1 MARMP
6 AIVVPLVVASCFAQS
21 ESFDQIARKADAA
34 RQHDQLDEAARLY
47 QRALRLKPSWA
58 EGWWSLGTIY
68 YDSDKHAEC
77 VAAFTRFVALKPEVG
92 PAHALLGLCEFGRG
106 DYDAALHQLFE
117 AQRYGFAGDPHIRE
131 VSLYHTAVAL
141 ILKRQFE
148 KALEQ
153 LAMLVAA
160 SPPGPLVRTAAGL
173 AALRKPLLPE
183 RVPEADRPLVS
194 ETGDAVILQLTR
206 HTEEAARAFESLLA
220 AHPREP
226 ELHYAY
232 GAMLLGSDPA
242 KGLQLLAQE
251 LEISPEHVPALASI
265 ALEYLKENDPAAARP
280 YAEKAAHDGPSDFVA
295 RMAYGRVLLEL
306 NDVPRA
312 IAELEAAAKF
322 APDSPQVHFSLAS
335 AYARAG
341 RTAEAA
347 NQRKEFLR
355 LQKLLDSVR
364 K

>member
-1 MARMP
+1 MAS
-6 AIVVPLVVASCFAQS
+6 VCGFAQS

-34 RQHDQLDEAARLY
+34 REHDQLDEAAKLY
-47 QRALRLKPSWA
+47 QRALRLKPAWTD
-58 EGWWSLGTIY
+58 GWWSLGTIY

-77 VAAFTRFVALKPEVG
+77 VAAFTRFVSLKPEVG

-106 DYDAALHQLFE
+106 DYDAALHHLFE
-117 AQRYGFAGDPHIRE
+117 AQHYGFAGDPHMRE
-131 VSLYHTAVAL
+131 VSLYHTALAL

-160 SPPGPLVRTAAGL
+160 SPPGPLVKTAAGL
-173 AALRKPLLPE
+173 AALRKPFLPE
-183 RVPEADRPLVS
+183 RLAEADRALVS
-194 ETGDAVILQLTR
+194 ETGDAVTLQLTR
-206 HTEEAARAFESLLA
+206 HTEDAARAFEALLA
-220 AHPREP
+220 AHAREP

-242 KGLQLLAQE
+242 KGLSLLSQE
-251 LEISPEHVPALASI
+251 LEISPGHVPALASI

-280 YAEKAAHDGPSDFVA
+280 YAEKAAHYGPSDFVA
-295 RMAYGRVLLEL
+295 RMAFGRVLLEL
-306 NDVPRA
+306 NDVPAA
-312 IAELEAAAKF
+312 ITELEAAAKL

-341 RTAEAA
+341 RAA
-347 NQRKEFLR
+347 DAAVERKEFLR